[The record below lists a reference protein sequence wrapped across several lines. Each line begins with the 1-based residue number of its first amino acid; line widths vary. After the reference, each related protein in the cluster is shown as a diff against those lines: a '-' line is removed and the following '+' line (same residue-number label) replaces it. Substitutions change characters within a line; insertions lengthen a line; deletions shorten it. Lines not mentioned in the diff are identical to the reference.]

1 MFECYHRGQPIV
13 GRDLAK
19 DAGRWPTFAPAAVG
33 RGFGSVQA
41 FVMGVRGT
49 TAGALNLFRA
59 HPGVLSARD
68 LRLGQ
73 GMADIAAVALS
84 QERSVRES
92 RDLSAQLQGAL
103 ISRVVIEQAKGVLA
117 ERAQIDMDAAFA
129 RAKRVC
135 GPRRRDTLATRRA
148 GPPPAMV
155 LSLRSDCRRLTR
167 SRSHGCSFQ
176 GRREKKW
183 EALRGGP
190 CRYEEGDVN
199 GLLVSLARG
208 GRMTVSVAS
217 IMSGSTGRSVRVV
230 RSARMP
236 SRNIVR

>member
-155 LSLRSDCRRLTR
+155 LSLRSDCSTPDAVTLARLLLPRAKGEEVGSVARRSLPLR
-167 SRSHGCSFQ
+167 RGRRQRALGVVGAGRSHDGL
-176 GRREKKW
+176 RRFDHE
-183 EALRGGP
+183 RID
-190 CRYEEGDVN
+190 R
-199 GLLVSLARG
+199 
-208 GRMTVSVAS
+208 
-217 IMSGSTGRSVRVV
+217 
-230 RSARMP
+230 
-236 SRNIVR
+236 